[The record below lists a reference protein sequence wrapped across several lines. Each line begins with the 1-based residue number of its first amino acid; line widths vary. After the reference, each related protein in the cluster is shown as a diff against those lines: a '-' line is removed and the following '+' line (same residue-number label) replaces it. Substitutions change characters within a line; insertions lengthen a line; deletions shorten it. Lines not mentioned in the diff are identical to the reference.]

1 MIRTRVRGGKL
12 TERASRPALGLV
24 WDFDN
29 RLRGADTNG
38 SPATQEVTF
47 EYDALGR
54 RVARSEAGNNV
65 VYVHAGQQVIA
76 DYARGAAAAA
86 PSFRY
91 VYGSYV
97 DEPLL
102 RHAGTGTTLP
112 TS

>member
-65 VYVHAGQQVIA
+65 VYV
-76 DYARGAAAAA
+76 
-86 PSFRY
+86 
-91 VYGSYV
+91 
-97 DEPLL
+97 
-102 RHAGTGTTLP
+102 
-112 TS
+112 

>member
-1 MIRTRVRGGKL
+1 MAPGHAGSYVRVR
-12 TERASRPALGLV
+12 RPGPA
-24 WDFDN
+24 
-29 RLRGADTNG
+29 RGA
-38 SPATQEVTF
+38 
-47 EYDALGR
+47 
-54 RVARSEAGNNV
+54 SEAGNNV

-102 RHAGTGTTLP
+102 RQRRHRGPRSRQRHRGALLSRNQQYSIVGLSDAAGTWSSATP
-112 TS
+112 TRPTAS